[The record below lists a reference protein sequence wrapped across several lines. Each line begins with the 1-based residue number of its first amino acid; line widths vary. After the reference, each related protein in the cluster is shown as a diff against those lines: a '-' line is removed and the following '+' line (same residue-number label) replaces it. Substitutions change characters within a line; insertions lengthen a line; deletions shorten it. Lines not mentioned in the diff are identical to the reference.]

1 MFRKI
6 ASKKAS
12 LVAGLF
18 AFAAA
23 LGTGLSPVVAAD
35 VKVEIPAIRSI
46 QTNTPGEG
54 KTDQIYLLVTGSAK
68 GEAVAKQLPDGKSLK
83 AGPKEQP
90 VDAKSALTVWEGK
103 VEDGQAVV
111 LTVAAFAGGKIT
123 DDQRKAYFE
132 KKAASDKKIEAGKVS
147 DKDSLNALRAAHNK
161 QNVAFF
167 KAIGELFPKQ
177 KGDHYIGAFDVIV
190 VNVGGT
196 IHKRITPTG
205 LLHGEHYGTG
215 VKQYAKIKYT
225 RENVLTK
232 DENGQFYE
240 LQMEPTAENEEGLR
254 VKMTEVEKIGD
265 ERNVTDYLVDVTIKT
280 DGKLTKFEL
289 AGEHPGPTIVHDY
302 WDWAE

>member
-1 MFRKI
+1 MLSTKLLQNLPF
-6 ASKKAS
+6 
-12 LVAGLF
+12 VAGLT
-18 AFAAA
+18 AIVATLTASLA
-23 LGTGLSPVVAAD
+23 PVIAAD
-35 VKVEIPAIRSI
+35 VKIEIPAIRSI

-54 KTDQIYLLVTGSAK
+54 KSDQVYLLVTGIAK
-68 GEAVAKQLPDGKSLK
+68 GEAVAKQLPDGKSFK
-83 AGPKEQP
+83 ASPKEQP
-90 VDAKSALTVWEGK
+90 VDGKSAVTVWEGK
-103 VEDGQAVV
+103 LDEGQSVV

-132 KKAASDKKIEAGKVS
+132 KKAASDKKIEMTKPT
-147 DKDSLNALRAAHNK
+147 DKDSLNKARAMLSK
-161 QNVAFF
+161 QNVAFY

-177 KGDHYIGAFDVIV
+177 KGDHYVGAFDVFVI
-190 VNVGGT
+190 NIGGT

-215 VKQYAKIKYT
+215 VKQYSKIKYT

-240 LQMEPTAENEEGLR
+240 LQMEPTAENEQGLR
-254 VKMTEVEKIGD
+254 VKMTEVEKIEGD
-265 ERNVTDYLVDVTIKT
+265 RNVTDYLVDVTIKA
-280 DGKLTKFEL
+280 DGKLTTFEL

>member
-6 ASKKAS
+6 AQKKNS
-12 LVAGLF
+12 LVACLA
-18 AFAAA
+18 AFAAT
-23 LGTGLSPVVAAD
+23 LTGGLAPAVAAE
-35 VKVEIPAIRSI
+35 VKVEIPVARSI
-46 QTNTPGEG
+46 QTNTPGED
-54 KTDQIYLLVTGSAK
+54 KTDQIYMLVTGVAK
-68 GEAVAKQLPDGKSLK
+68 GEAVAKQLPDGKTLK
-83 AGPKEQP
+83 ASPKEQP
-90 VDAKSALTVWEGK
+90 IDAKSPVTVWEGK
-103 VEDGQAVV
+103 VEEGQTVV
-111 LTVAAFAGGKIT
+111 LTVATFSGGKIT

-132 KKAASDKKIEAGKVS
+132 KKAASDKKIEAGKAT

-167 KAIGELFPKQ
+167 KAIGDLFPKQ
-177 KGDHYIGAFDVIV
+177 KGDHYIGAFDVIIA
-190 VNVGGT
+190 NVGGT

-215 VKQYAKIKYT
+215 VKQYSKIKYT

-254 VKMTEVEKIGD
+254 VKMTEVERIGED
-265 ERNVTDYLVDVTIKT
+265 RNVTDYLFDITIKVG
-280 DGKLTKFEL
+280 GKLTKFEL